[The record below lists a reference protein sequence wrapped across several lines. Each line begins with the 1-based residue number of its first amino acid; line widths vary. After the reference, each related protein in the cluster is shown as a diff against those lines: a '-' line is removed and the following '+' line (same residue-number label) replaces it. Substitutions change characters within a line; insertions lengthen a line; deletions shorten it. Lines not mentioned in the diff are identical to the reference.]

1 MLKEKSIQNECVIK
15 RIKKTEYILGDVL
28 TKFLYFI
35 IKQRK
40 LIMKEFDNKNKK
52 INN

>member
-1 MLKEKSIQNECVIK
+1 MCKVVNINK
-15 RIKKTEYILGDVL
+15 YILGDVL

-40 LIMKEFDNKNKK
+40 LIMKEFDKQV
-52 INN
+52 INCKVKQKLMANQ